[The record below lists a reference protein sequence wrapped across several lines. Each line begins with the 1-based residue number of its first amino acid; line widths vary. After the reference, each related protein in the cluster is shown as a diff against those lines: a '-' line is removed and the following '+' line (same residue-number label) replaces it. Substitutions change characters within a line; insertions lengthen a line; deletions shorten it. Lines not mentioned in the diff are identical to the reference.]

1 MGSTTPKASVTSGDR
16 VKRPTDPYCKG
27 ASFIG
32 WFNGNL
38 AYDFTQPVT
47 GDLTLTARWVKGP
60 DSWSLTPSHGP
71 TSGNTPATLTAPA
84 IGDIRISQFSA
95 GKDFSL
101 ALDSTGA
108 IYSWGDNSKGQL
120 GRTPSAT
127 APANQPERIEVP
139 DDVRFLQ
146 VSAGDDYAI
155 AIDINHRLYSWGNNE
170 KGQLGYGN
178 LKSSSKPKLVWAT
191 INGVSIGSSE
201 GTGVKEFVQVSAGLS
216 HALALRSDGT
226 VYSWGDDKSGQLGRE
241 TSDGYDSKYDPLR
254 PSSLP
259 LLKGIKITQVSA
271 GGKASLA
278 VASDGSIY
286 SWGDNSSGQLSRET
300 VGESDWKPAKA
311 DTPAGAAFAQVS
323 VGYRHALAIDSDGN
337 TYSWGYGST
346 GKPSKVALPGGI
358 KARQVSA
365 GHDYSLATGS
375 DGNIYSWG
383 DNSSGQLGRDT
394 GGASTNQPGKANTC
408 DGVAYAQAVAGYR
421 HILVMGSDGYLYGW
435 GDDSSGQ
442 LGTGTA
448 SSAPV
453 TTPGKA
459 KFTQEFKFNG
469 AKLDGT
475 PITGLTKKQDGVWS
489 FRTPAHKK
497 GQVDVTV
504 TWTRNDHQA
513 DAHLAYKYDG
523 SKYTVT
529 FEGAG
534 GTSTPEAQQV
544 LDGDQAVRPD
554 KDPAK
559 DGYLFDGWFLKDSK
573 GGSNIAY
580 DFNQPVTGDIALVAH
595 FSPVPHWSID
605 KKEGPETGGQSVK
618 LTPPQGTR
626 GIRFAWIQSGN
637 DYSLALGSDGN
648 LYSWGSN
655 KNYRLGH
662 KTSNEPARVDTPAG
676 VRYTQAA
683 AGDSFAIA
691 LGSDGNVYTWGSNDS
706 GQLGRYTPTNGT
718 DDGFAPHTAA
728 QPAGIRYTRVYA
740 GKSFAMALAS
750 DGNLYAWGDDTNGEL
765 GQGKTV
771 TKSTEPLKVAAPQG
785 ITFTNIATGPGSQTV
800 YAWGS
805 DSNLYAWG
813 SNNYQQLD
821 PAPDVAMPHYD
832 PLPKKFYYYYDPM
845 PNQGPG
851 YMTAG
856 ITLTQISTGDGFG
869 LGLGSDNNLY
879 AWGNGFKNQMGNG
892 MWLCPP
898 KKVDMPSG
906 VTVTRFVAG
915 YDFSLAVGSDGNL
928 YSWGNNVWGQLGRT
942 TSEASDITPTK
953 IDAPAGISLI
963 QPQAGANHSS
973 AIGSDGNLYSW
984 GKNDLTQL
992 GRDSNGKPDQHPG
1005 KITLFPG
1012 GVGIPKLVQFG
1023 TAEGT
1028 SLTKNNDGTWTVT
1041 TPPYSPGPVTVT
1053 IDWELNGVAQT
1064 PDTSNI
1070 YRYTSISVLPRAG
1083 GTGILLLL
1091 AIGLIII
1098 ATTIAAR
1105 RLRQARSLNQ

>member
-1 MGSTTPKASVTSGDR
+1 ME
-16 VKRPTDPYCKG
+16 RPANPYCKG
-27 ASFIG
+27 ASFVG

-139 DDVRFLQ
+139 NDVRFLQ

-170 KGQLGYGN
+170 KGQLGDTTF
-178 LKSSSKPKLVWAT
+178 KSPSKPRLMGGTVYSV
-191 INGVSIGSSE
+191 INREKREI
-201 GTGVKEFVQVSAGLS
+201 KEFVQVSAGPS
-216 HALALRSDGT
+216 HALALSSNGT
-226 VYSWGDDKSGQLGRE
+226 VYSWGDDSSGQLGRE
-241 TSDGYDSKYDPLR
+241 TDGLSLTHRELNP
-254 PSSLP
+254 LP

-278 VASDGSIY
+278 VASDGSMY

-300 VGESDWKPAKA
+300 AGESDWKPAKA

-337 TYSWGYGST
+337 TYSWGNGST

-394 GGASTNQPGKANTC
+394 GGASTNQPGKANTR

-459 KFTQEFKFNG
+459 EFTQEFKFNG

-529 FEGAG
+529 FDGAG

-691 LGSDGNVYTWGSNDS
+691 LGSDGNVYTWGSNDY

-771 TKSTEPLKVAAPQG
+771 SKSTEPLKVAAPQG
-785 ITFTNIATGPGSQTV
+785 ITFTNVATGPGSQHV
-800 YAWGS
+800 HALGS
-805 DSNLYAWG
+805 DGKFYTWG
-813 SNNYQQLD
+813 LNSSYQLGHSYD
-821 PAPDVAMPHYD
+821 ANTPFYD
-832 PLPKKFYYYYDPM
+832 PNPVEMNLIPD
-845 PNQGPG
+845 
-851 YMTAG
+851 G
-856 ITLTQISTGDGFG
+856 ITFTQISTGEFFS
-869 LGLGSDNNLY
+869 LALGSDNNLY
-879 AWGNGFKNQMGNG
+879 SWGRGKQGQSGNNID
-892 MWLCPP
+892 LSNIPH
-898 KKVDMPSG
+898 KVFMPSG
-906 VTVTRFVAG
+906 VTATRFVAG

-942 TSEASDITPTK
+942 TSGTTYRTPTK

-984 GKNDLTQL
+984 GKNDLAQL

-1012 GVGIPKLVQFG
+1012 GAGIPKLVQFG